1 MPSKADISTRAG
13 TGSGGRPAPYTAP
26 MFRFSQSSP
35 AIVGHRGAPRVAPEN
50 TIQAF
55 RAAAD
60 AGASWVEL
68 DARRTAD
75 GGLVVIHDPVTPDGV
90 PVVSLTLAEAKAAG
104 LEPLVEVLA
113 ALPPGLGADI
123 ELKNLPGEP
132 DYDDEQRLA
141 ALVAEALAPLLGS
154 RPLIASSFH
163 PLALVTLRERLA
175 ELPLGLLTV
184 PTLALSSGI
193 DLALE
198 FGADAVF
205 PHVSAPDLS
214 PAVIADAHERGLAV
228 MVWTVDDLHEARRL
242 AEAGADA
249 LCTNDPAGLHAAVH
263 GP

>member
-1 MPSKADISTRAG
+1 
-13 TGSGGRPAPYTAP
+13 

-35 AIVGHRGAPRVAPEN
+35 AVVGHRGAPRVAPEN
-50 TIQAF
+50 TSESF

-75 GGLVVIHDPVTPDGV
+75 GQVVVIHDPVTSDGV
-90 PVVSLTLAEAKAAG
+90 PVVSRTLADARAAG
-104 LEPLVEVLA
+104 LESLAEVLA

-141 ALVAEALAPLLGS
+141 ALVAEALVPLMGS
-154 RPLIASSFH
+154 RPLVASSFH
-163 PLALVTLRERLA
+163 PLALVAVRERLP

-205 PHVSAPDLS
+205 AHVSAPDLS
-214 PAVIADAHERGLAV
+214 PVVIADAHERGLAV
-228 MVWTVDDLHEARRL
+228 MVWTVDDLGEARRL
-242 AEAGADA
+242 AEAGVDA
-249 LCTNDPAGLHAAVH
+249 LCTNDPAGLYTAVH
-263 GP
+263 SS